1 MRIYALVFKIYLFI
15 PDVSIFMEIKRDL
28 YVEKLCSHRWNGMV
42 KVITGVRRCGKS
54 YLLFNLFKER
64 LLSEGVEPKDI
75 VEVKLEEMEATPLR
89 NPIALYDHIKALTS
103 DGRRR
108 YVFIDEIQ
116 MVPKIKNPYIEG
128 GEDITFYETLNSLLN
143 TGYLDLYVSGSNS
156 HMLSSDVLTQFRD
169 RGDEIRIHP
178 LSFSEYYTAKGGDR
192 QSAYNDYLT
201 FGGMPRILSIA
212 SDREKADYLKSLF
225 TETYLKD
232 IKERHRIEHP
242 DVLEGIIDFISSN
255 IGSLTNPKQIASHF
269 KNVSEGTV
277 RTYTDYLKDAF
288 LFSESQRYDVKG
300 RKYFSYPQ
308 KYYCEDLGLRNA
320 RLNFRQQE
328 ITHLMENAIYNELRV
343 RGYSVDVGV
352 VMMNSKTKDGKS
364 VRIPK
369 EIDFIANRYE
379 EKVYIQSA
387 FAIPDGEKMN
397 SETNQFKHTGDSFR
411 KIVVRSD
418 IGNRWFDDSGVLH
431 IGVIDFMMDKDL
443 I

>member
-1 MRIYALVFKIYLFI
+1 
-15 PDVSIFMEIKRDL
+15 MEIKRDQ
-28 YVEKLCSHRWNGMV
+28 YVEKLFAHRWNGMV

-54 YLLFNLFKER
+54 YLLFNLFRNR
-64 LLSEGVEPKDI
+64 LLSEGADPSDI
-75 VEVKLEEMEATPLR
+75 IEIRLEEMEAAPLR
-89 NPIALYDHIKALTS
+89 NPVALYEHIKSLTS
-103 DGRRR
+103 DGKRR

-116 MVPKIKNPYIEG
+116 MVPKIKNPYLPD
-128 GEDITFYETLNSLLN
+128 GEDITFYEPLNSLLN

-178 LSFSEYYTAKGGDR
+178 LSFSEYYAAKGGDR

-201 FGGMPRILSIA
+201 FGGMPRTLSIT
-212 SDREKADYLKSLF
+212 SDRERADYLKALF
-225 TETYLKD
+225 TETYLRD
-232 IKERHRIEHP
+232 IRERHGIDRP

-255 IGSLTNPKQIASHF
+255 IGSLTNPRQIAAHF
-269 KNVSEGTV
+269 KDVSEGTV
-277 RTYTDYLKDAF
+277 RTYIDHLKDAF

-300 RKYFSYPQ
+300 KKYFSYPQ

-328 ITHLMENAIYNELRV
+328 TTHLMENAIYNELRI

-352 VMMNSKTKDGKS
+352 VVLNFKDENGKS
-364 VRIPK
+364 YRIQK

-379 EKVYIQSA
+379 EKIYIQSA
-387 FAIPDGEKMN
+387 FAIPDEKKME

-411 KIVVRSD
+411 KIVVRAD
-418 IGNRWFDDSGVLH
+418 VGNRWFDENGVLH
-431 IGVIDFMMDKDL
+431 IGVIDFMMDKTL
-443 I
+443 F

>member
-1 MRIYALVFKIYLFI
+1 
-15 PDVSIFMEIKRDL
+15 MEIKRDQ
-28 YVEKLCSHRWNGMV
+28 YVEKLFAHRWNGLV

-54 YLLFNLFKER
+54 YLLFNLFRNR
-64 LLSEGVEPKDI
+64 LLSEGADPSDI
-75 VEVKLEEMEATPLR
+75 IEIRLEEMEAAPLR
-89 NPIALYDHIKALTS
+89 NPVALYEHIKSLTS
-103 DGRRR
+103 DGKRR

-116 MVPKIKNPYIEG
+116 MVPKIKNPYLPD
-128 GEDITFYETLNSLLN
+128 GEDITFYEPLNSLLN

-178 LSFSEYYTAKGGDR
+178 LSFSEYYAAKGGDR

-201 FGGMPRILSIA
+201 FGGMPRTLSIT
-212 SDREKADYLKSLF
+212 SDRERADYLKALF
-225 TETYLKD
+225 TETYLRD
-232 IKERHRIEHP
+232 IRERHGIDRP

-255 IGSLTNPKQIASHF
+255 IGSLTNPRQIAAHF
-269 KNVSEGTV
+269 KDVSEGTV
-277 RTYTDYLKDAF
+277 RTYIDHLKDAF

-300 RKYFSYPQ
+300 KKYFSYPQ

-328 ITHLMENAIYNELRV
+328 TTHLMENAIYNELRI

-352 VMMNSKTKDGKS
+352 VVLNFKDENGKS
-364 VRIPK
+364 YRIQK

-379 EKVYIQSA
+379 EKIYIQSA
-387 FAIPDGEKMN
+387 FAIPDEKKME

-411 KIVVRSD
+411 KIVVRAD
-418 IGNRWFDDSGVLH
+418 VGNRWFDENGVLH
-431 IGVIDFMMDKDL
+431 IGVIDFMMDKTL
-443 I
+443 F

>member
-1 MRIYALVFKIYLFI
+1 
-15 PDVSIFMEIKRDL
+15 MEIKRDQ
-28 YVEKLCSHRWNGMV
+28 YVEKLFAHRWNGMV

-54 YLLFNLFKER
+54 YLLFNLFRNR
-64 LLSEGVEPKDI
+64 LLSEGVDPSDI
-75 VEVKLEEMEATPLR
+75 IEIRLEEMEAAPLR
-89 NPIALYDHIKALTS
+89 NPVALYEHIKSLTS
-103 DGRRR
+103 DGKRR

-116 MVPKIKNPYIEG
+116 MVPKIKNPYLPD
-128 GEDITFYETLNSLLN
+128 GEDITFYEPLNSLLN

-178 LSFSEYYTAKGGDR
+178 LSFSEYYAAKGGDR

-201 FGGMPRILSIA
+201 FGGMPRTLSIT
-212 SDREKADYLKSLF
+212 SDRERADYLKALF
-225 TETYLKD
+225 TETYLRD
-232 IKERHRIEHP
+232 IRERHGIDRP

-255 IGSLTNPKQIASHF
+255 IGSLTNPRQIAAHF
-269 KNVSEGTV
+269 KDVSEGTV
-277 RTYTDYLKDAF
+277 RTYIDHLKDAF

-300 RKYFSYPQ
+300 KKYFSYPQ

-328 ITHLMENAIYNELRV
+328 TTHLMENAIYNELRI

-352 VMMNSKTKDGKS
+352 VVLNFKDENGKS
-364 VRIPK
+364 YRIQK

-379 EKVYIQSA
+379 EKIYIQSA
-387 FAIPDGEKMN
+387 FAIPDEKKME

-411 KIVVRSD
+411 KIVVRAD
-418 IGNRWFDDSGVLH
+418 VGNRWFDENGVLH
-431 IGVIDFMMDKDL
+431 IGVIDFMMDKTL
-443 I
+443 F

>member
-1 MRIYALVFKIYLFI
+1 
-15 PDVSIFMEIKRDL
+15 MEIKRDQ
-28 YVEKLCSHRWNGMV
+28 YVEKLCNHRWNGMV

-75 VEVKLEEMEATPLR
+75 VEVKLEELEATPLR
-89 NPIALYDHIKALTS
+89 NPITLYNHIKTITS

-116 MVPKIKNPYIEG
+116 MVPKIKNPYTEG
-128 GEDITFYETLNSLLN
+128 GEDITFYEPLNSLLN

-178 LSFSEYYTAKGGDR
+178 LSFSEYYAAKGGDR

-201 FGGMPRILSIA
+201 FGGMPRILSIV
-212 SDREKADYLKSLF
+212 SDRDKADYLKALF

-269 KNVSEGTV
+269 KKVSEGTV
-277 RTYTDYLKDAF
+277 RTYIDYLKDAF
-288 LFSESQRYDVKG
+288 LFSESQRYDIKG

-328 ITHLMENAIYNELRV
+328 ITHLMENAIYNELCV

-352 VMMNSKTKDGKS
+352 VIMNSKTKGGKS

-387 FAIPDGEKMN
+387 FAIQDAEKMD
-397 SETNQFKHTGDSFR
+397 SETKQFKHTGDSFR
-411 KIVVRSD
+411 KIVVRAD

-431 IGVIDFMMDKDL
+431 IGVIDFMLDGNL